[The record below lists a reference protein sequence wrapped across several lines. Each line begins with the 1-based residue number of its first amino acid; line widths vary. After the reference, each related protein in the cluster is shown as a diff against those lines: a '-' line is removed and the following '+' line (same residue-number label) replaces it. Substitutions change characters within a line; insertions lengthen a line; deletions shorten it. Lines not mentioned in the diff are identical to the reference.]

1 MGLSLSNFSGD
12 PAVQENRPSLPSK
25 HQRQPAG
32 KRNLIDQ
39 SIKNILMGQRGEL
52 TRVPRIGMEPMRRKA
67 LISAAIDAIH
77 ARGMG
82 QVTMGEIARRA
93 GVSPALAHHYFG
105 GKDQLLLA
113 TMRHLLAELAEEIQS
128 RLAAAKTP
136 RERISAVIRGNFSEN
151 QFRSAVISAWLA
163 FYVQA
168 QTDPEASRLLRVYV
182 RRLES
187 NLVHALRDLTTREH
201 AAELAELAAALIDGL
216 WIRRSLAEGTPDPEG
231 AARFVERA
239 IFAALRRSD
248 A

>member
-1 MGLSLSNFSGD
+1 M
-12 PAVQENRPSLPSK
+12 
-25 HQRQPAG
+25 
-32 KRNLIDQ
+32 
-39 SIKNILMGQRGEL
+39 
-52 TRVPRIGMEPMRRKA
+52 PRIGMEPVRRKA

-113 TMRHLLAELAEEIQS
+113 TMRHLLTELGEEVQERLAEAS
-128 RLAAAKTP
+128 TP
-136 RERISAVIRGNFSEN
+136 EARVFAVIRGNFSAG
-151 QFRSAVISAWLA
+151 QFRPAVISAWLA

-168 QTDPEASRLLRVYV
+168 QTDPEARRLLRIYT

-187 NLVHALRDLTTREH
+187 NLLHALRDLTTREK
-201 AAELAELAAALIDGL
+201 AARIAEEIASLIDGV
-216 WIRRSLAEGTPDPEG
+216 WIRRSLADGEPDPEG
-231 AARFVERA
+231 AASLVERVVQD
-239 IFAALRRSD
+239 ALRRPD